1 MGVGAVRSGSL
12 RWPCVQTGRAG
23 RLLLGVAVNLTPP
36 SFGKAADSQCFTLE
50 KGKALQS
57 EESAFQ
63 KPRGH
68 STCEH

>member
-1 MGVGAVRSGSL
+1 M
-12 RWPCVQTGRAG
+12 QTGRAG

-36 SFGKAADSQCFTLE
+36 SLGKAADSQCFTLE